1 MCRRLRTPRIALPLA
16 RLHAGRRA
24 HTLKSHGSRPRRM
37 KSAESEW
44 VSLLAEVFERL
55 SAANATITYDFD
67 NVTFEAD
74 RVEAGGKALPSGK
87 VRINGKI
94 TITSG

>member
-1 MCRRLRTPRIALPLA
+1 MGGVASKARQIPWRGSAGAVLGRL
-16 RLHAGRRA
+16 
-24 HTLKSHGSRPRRM
+24 
-37 KSAESEW
+37 EW
-44 VSLLAEVFERL
+44 VGLLAEVFERM

-67 NVTFEAD
+67 NVTFEAS

>member
-1 MCRRLRTPRIALPLA
+1 MALP
-16 RLHAGRRA
+16 RGSRA

>member
-1 MCRRLRTPRIALPLA
+1 
-16 RLHAGRRA
+16 
-24 HTLKSHGSRPRRM
+24 M

-44 VSLLAEVFERL
+44 VGLLAEVFERM

-67 NVTFEAD
+67 NVTFEAS

-87 VRINGKI
+87 VRINGRI